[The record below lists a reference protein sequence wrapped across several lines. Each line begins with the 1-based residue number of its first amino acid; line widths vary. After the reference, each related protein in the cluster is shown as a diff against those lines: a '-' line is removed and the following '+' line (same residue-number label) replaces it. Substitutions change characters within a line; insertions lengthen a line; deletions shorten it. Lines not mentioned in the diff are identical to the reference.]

1 MNQRTLTGLDIKK
14 GYVRRFQM
22 RTIGITMPDKT
33 TTVKE
38 LKRLARIVINIVE
51 ENGFS
56 ILGTFTRSYISR
68 TLNCDSFQ
76 LEIYLYPH
84 IDTLPVIW
92 MSRSTDELDL
102 TPLINQLKL
111 AGFDVRTF
119 VQMGD

>member
-1 MNQRTLTGLDIKK
+1 
-14 GYVRRFQM
+14 M
-22 RTIGITMPDKT
+22 RTVEVTMPNRAS
-33 TTVKE
+33 TVRE
-38 LKRLARIVINIVE
+38 LRKLAQIVINIVE

-56 ILGTFTRSYISR
+56 VLGTFSRSYISR

-84 IDTLPVIW
+84 LDTLPVIW
-92 MSRSTDELDL
+92 MSRNTDELDL
-102 TPLINQLKL
+102 TPLTNQLEL

>member
-1 MNQRTLTGLDIKK
+1 
-14 GYVRRFQM
+14 M

-38 LKRLARIVINIVE
+38 LKKLAQIVINIVE

-56 ILGTFTRSYISR
+56 VLGTFTRSYISR

-84 IDTLPVIW
+84 LDTLPVIW
-92 MSRSTDELDL
+92 MSRNTDEPDL
-102 TPLINQLKL
+102 TPLTNQLEL

-119 VQMGD
+119 VKMGD